1 MQKSSGF
8 LTRNLQNSNK
18 TIRREMDIKKPVL
31 YIDDARCRSSYSC
44 VRVCPV
50 NAVEVRPHR
59 DHPLIHPERCI
70 GCGLCYVSCSPKAIE
85 FRNSRDEVKS
95 LLSSGRKT
103 AALIEPS
110 IASEFDDITD
120 YRKFVAMIRS
130 LGFDYVHEVSF
141 GVDLIA
147 SRYAELFSSAEGK
160 YYITAN
166 CPAIVKLV
174 EKAHPELVPNLAPL
188 VSPMIAT
195 AMVVKGLY
203 GDDVAIVHI
212 GPCIDAKDEA
222 KNFKDGKLVE
232 SVITFIELRQLFDEF
247 KIQERLV
254 KMSEFDPPYGYWGAL
269 YPVPAGIIQ
278 AGGIKRDMVS
288 SRVITASGKE
298 DVLEAINDFD
308 KYTDTI
314 HHHFNLFFC
323 HGCLLGP
330 GMEHHREKFRRR
342 ALVSRYAEKRI
353 ATLDTDLWQ
362 KNMDKWLELDFSK
375 NFTPDDQRIP
385 EPSAEAINEVLKI
398 IGKNNPEEELN
409 CGACG
414 YISCREFASTVAK
427 GLAVPEM
434 CHTFNLKNKQEYIE
448 TLRQTNRK
456 LAETKKA
463 LKESEEL
470 AQREKE
476 VAQNTSDMMNNML
489 EKLPTGVVIVDNNLR
504 ILHSN
509 RSFINII
516 GEDAKAIAEVIPGL
530 AGADLKTLIPFN
542 VYNMFT
548 YVIKEDDPVVSKDV
562 HFEDKML
569 NISIF
574 PIKKNKMCG
583 AVIRDLYSP
592 EVQGEEV
599 TNRVSE
605 VIDKNLE
612 MVQKIGFLLGE
623 GASETEQMLNSIIE
637 SYKKRST
644 NTNKP

>member
-1 MQKSSGF
+1 MSD
-8 LTRNLQNSNK
+8 R
-18 TIRREMDIKKPVL
+18 KPVL
-31 YIDDARCRSSYSC
+31 YIDDEKCRNSYSC

-50 NAVEVRPHR
+50 NAIEVKPQKA
-59 DHPLIHPERCI
+59 HPYILPDRCI
-70 GCGLCYVSCSPKAIE
+70 GCGLCYVSCTPHAIAFRDSNEHVKA
-85 FRNSRDEVKS
+85 
-95 LLSSGRKT
+95 LLSSDRKT

-147 SRYAELFSSAEGK
+147 ASYAKLFAKAEGK
-160 YYITAN
+160 YFISAN
-166 CPAIVKLV
+166 CPSIVKLI
-174 EKAHPELVPNLAPL
+174 EKFHPELIPNLAPL

-195 AMVVKGLY
+195 AMVVKDLY
-203 GDDVAIVHI
+203 GPEVAVVQI

-222 KNFKDGKLVE
+222 SIYQSGKLVDG
-232 SVITFIELRQLFDEF
+232 VLTFAELRVLFDEF

-254 KMSEFDPPYGYWGAL
+254 KMSDFDPPHGNWGAL
-269 YPVPAGIIQ
+269 YPLPAGIIQ

-288 SRVITASGKE
+288 SSVITASGKE
-298 DVLEAINDFD
+298 DILEAINDFD
-308 KYTDTI
+308 KYIDTI
-314 HHHFNLFFC
+314 QHHFNLFFC

-330 GMEHHREKFRRR
+330 GMQHHNERFRRR
-342 ALVSRYAEKRI
+342 SLVRHYAEKRV
-353 ATLDTDLWQ
+353 TVLDKNLWK
-362 KNMDKWLELDFSK
+362 KNIEKWSKLDFSRT
-375 NFTPDDQRIP
+375 FTPDDQRIP
-385 EPSAEAINEVLKI
+385 EPPEDAILEVLKI
-398 IGKNNPEEELN
+398 VGKDNPDEEIN

-414 YISCREFASTVAK
+414 YLSCREFASTVAK
-427 GLAVPEM
+427 GLAIPEM
-434 CHTFNLKNKQEYIE
+434 CHTYNLRNKQEYIE

-456 LAETKKA
+456 LADTKKA
-463 LKESEEL
+463 LKDSEEL
-470 AQREKE
+470 ARREKE
-476 VAQNTSDMMNNML
+476 IAQSASDMMNNML
-489 EKLPTGVVIVDNNLR
+489 EKLPTGVVIVDNYLK

-509 RSFINII
+509 QSFINII
-516 GEDAKAIAEVIPGL
+516 GEDAKAISDVIPGL
-530 AGADLKTLIPFN
+530 AGADIKTLIPFN

-548 YVIKEDDPVVSKDV
+548 FVIKEDEPVVSKDV

-583 AVIRDLYSP
+583 AIIRDLYSP

-599 TNRVSE
+599 TNRVTE
-605 VIDKNLE
+605 VIEKNLE

-637 SYKKRST
+637 SYKSKKGGLKT
-644 NTNKP
+644 NIK

>member
-1 MQKSSGF
+1 M
-8 LTRNLQNSNK
+8 NN
-18 TIRREMDIKKPVL
+18 KKPVL
-31 YIDDARCRSSYSC
+31 YIDDSKCRNSYSC

-50 NAVEVRPHR
+50 NAIEVRPQKE
-59 DHPLIHPERCI
+59 HPTILPARCI
-70 GCGLCYVSCSPKAIE
+70 GCGLCYVSCSPRAIE
-85 FRNSRDEVKS
+85 FRDSKEEVKS
-95 LLSSGRKT
+95 LLKSGRKK

-120 YRKFVAMIRS
+120 YRKFVTMIRS

-147 SRYAELFSSAEGK
+147 ANYAELFSKAEGK

-166 CPAIVKLV
+166 CPAIVKLI
-174 EKAHPELVPNLAPL
+174 EKFHPEIVPNLAPL

-195 AMVVKGLY
+195 AMIVKEIY
-203 GDDVAIVHI
+203 GDDVVTIQI

-222 KNFKDGKLVE
+222 LLYRSGKLVDG
-232 SVITFIELRQLFDEF
+232 VLTFIELRQLFEEF
-247 KIQERLV
+247 SIQERLV
-254 KMSEFDPPYGYWGAL
+254 KMSDFDPPYGYWGAL

-278 AGGIKRDMVS
+278 AGGIKRDMIS

-298 DVLEAINDFD
+298 DVLESINDFD
-308 KYTDTI
+308 KFIDAI

-330 GMEHHREKFRRR
+330 GMEHHTEKFRRR
-342 ALVSRYAEKRI
+342 ALVSRYTEKRI
-353 ATLDTDLWQ
+353 SSLDKALWQ
-362 KNMDKWLELDFSK
+362 KNMDKWLKLDFSRT
-375 NFTPDDQRIP
+375 FTPNDQRIP
-385 EPSAEAINEVLKI
+385 EPPVEAVNEVLKI
-398 IGKNNPEEELN
+398 IGKQNLEEELN

-414 YISCREFASTVAK
+414 YQSCREFASTVAK
-427 GLAVPEM
+427 GLAIPEM
-434 CHTFNLKNKQEYIE
+434 CHTFNLRNKQEYIE

-470 AQREKE
+470 ALREKD
-476 VAQNTSDMMNNML
+476 VAQSASDMMNNML
-489 EKLPTGVVIVDNNLR
+489 EKLPNGVVIVDNNLK

-509 RSFINII
+509 QSFINII
-516 GEDAKAIAEVIPGL
+516 GEDARAISEVIPGL
-530 AGADLKTLIPFN
+530 TGADIKTLIPFS
-542 VYNMFT
+542 VYNMFSF
-548 YVIKEDDPVVSKDV
+548 VIKEDEPVVSKDV

-605 VIDKNLE
+605 VIEKNLE

-637 SYKKRST
+637 SYRKRS
-644 NTNKP
+644 NQKNKS

>member
-1 MQKSSGF
+1 MKD
-8 LTRNLQNSNK
+8 R
-18 TIRREMDIKKPVL
+18 KPVL
-31 YIDDARCRSSYSC
+31 FINDEKCRNSYSC

-50 NAVEVRPHR
+50 NAIEVKPQKAHPAILR
-59 DHPLIHPERCI
+59 DRCI
-70 GCGLCYVSCSPKAIE
+70 GCGLCYVSCTPHAIG
-85 FRNSRDEVKS
+85 FRDSKEEVRR
-95 LLSSGRKT
+95 LLTSGRKT
-103 AALIEPS
+103 AALIEPG

-120 YRKFVAMIRS
+120 YRKFVAMVRS

-147 SRYAELFSSAEGK
+147 SAYAKLFSRAEGK

-166 CPAIVKLV
+166 CPSIVKLI
-174 EKAHPELVPNLAPL
+174 EKFHPELVPNLAPL

-195 AMVVKGLY
+195 AMVVKKLY
-203 GDDVAIVHI
+203 GDDIIIVQI
-212 GPCIDAKDEA
+212 GPCLDAKDESLIYR
-222 KNFKDGKLVE
+222 KLKLIDEVL
-232 SVITFIELRQLFDEF
+232 TFVELRQLFDEF

-254 KMSEFDPPYGYWGAL
+254 KMSDFDPPYGNMGAL
-269 YPVPAGIIQ
+269 YPLPAGIIQ

-288 SRVITASGKE
+288 SSVITASGKE
-298 DVLEAINDFD
+298 EILEAINDFD

-314 HHHFNLFFC
+314 QHHFNLFFC

-330 GMEHHREKFRRR
+330 AMKHHNERFRRR
-342 ALVSRYAEKRI
+342 SLVSHYAEKRVGR
-353 ATLDTDLWQ
+353 LDKVQWQ
-362 KNMDKWLELDFSK
+362 KEMEKWSKLDFSRT
-375 NFTPDDQRIP
+375 FTPNDQRIP
-385 EPSAEAINEVLKI
+385 DPPEDAINEVLKI
-398 IGKNNPEEELN
+398 IGKENPDEEIN

-414 YISCREFASTVAK
+414 YLSCREFAATVAK

-434 CHTFNLKNKQEYIE
+434 CHTFNLRNKQEYIE
-448 TLRQTNRK
+448 TLRLTNRK

-470 AQREKE
+470 ARREKE
-476 VAQNTSDMMNNML
+476 IAQGASDMMNNML
-489 EKLPTGVVIVDNNLR
+489 EKLPTGVVIVDNNLK

-509 RSFINII
+509 QSFINII
-516 GEDAKAIAEVIPGL
+516 GEDAITISDVIPGL
-530 AGADLKTLIPFN
+530 AGADIKTLIPFN
-542 VYNMFT
+542 IYNMFSF
-548 YVIKEDDPVVSKDV
+548 VLKEDEPVVSKDV

-583 AVIRDLYSP
+583 AIIRDLYSP

-605 VIDKNLE
+605 VIEKNLE

-637 SYKKRST
+637 SYKTKKVNLKKT
-644 NTNKP
+644 LK

>member
-1 MQKSSGF
+1 M
-8 LTRNLQNSNK
+8 TRPLV
-18 TIRREMDIKKPVL
+18 PVL
-31 YIDDARCRSSYSC
+31 RIDDTKCRNSYSC

-50 NAVEVRPHR
+50 SAIEVRPQKE
-59 DHPLIHPERCI
+59 HPSIIAERCV
-70 GCGLCYVSCSPKAIE
+70 GCGLCYVSCSPGAIF
-85 FRNSRDEVKS
+85 FRDSVEEVKA
-95 LLSSGRKT
+95 LLSSGRKI

-120 YRKFVAMIRS
+120 YRKFVGMVRQ
-130 LGFDYVHEVSF
+130 LGFSYVHEVSF

-147 SRYAELFSSAEGK
+147 SRYADLFSKAEGK

-166 CPAIVKLV
+166 CPAIVKII
-174 EKAHPELVPNLAPL
+174 EKFHPEMTPNLAPL
-188 VSPMIAT
+188 VSPMVAT
-195 AMVVKGLY
+195 AMVVRELY
-203 GDDVAIVHI
+203 GEEVPIVQI

-222 KNFKDGKLVE
+222 LLYQSGKLIEGVL
-232 SVITFIELRQLFDEF
+232 TFIELRQLFDEF
-247 KIQERLV
+247 SIQERLV
-254 KMSEFDPPYGYWGAL
+254 KMSDFDPPFGYWGSL

-278 AGGIKRDMVS
+278 AGGLKRDMVS

-298 DVLEAINDFD
+298 DILDAIHDFD
-308 KYTDTI
+308 RFTDTI
-314 HHHFNLFFC
+314 KHHFNLFFC

-330 GMEHHREKFRRR
+330 GMEQHTEKFRRR

-353 ATLDTDLWQ
+353 NTLDKDQWQ
-362 KNMDKWLELDFSK
+362 KDMKRFLKLDFSRT
-375 NFTPDDQRIP
+375 FTNDDQRIP
-385 EPSAEAINEVLKI
+385 DPPEEAVSEVMKI
-398 IGKNNPEEELN
+398 IGNPSQPEELN

-414 YISCREFASTVAK
+414 YMSCREFASTVAK

-434 CHTFNLKNKQEYIE
+434 CHTFNLRNKQQYIE

-463 LKESEEL
+463 LKESEETAL
-470 AQREKE
+470 REKE
-476 VAQNTSDMMNNML
+476 MAQSASDMLNNML
-489 EKLPTGVVIVDNNLR
+489 DKLPTGVVIVDSSLK

-516 GEDAKAIAEVIPGL
+516 GEDARAISEIIPGL

-548 YVIKEDDPVVSKDV
+548 FVLKEDEPVVSKDI

-599 TNRVSE
+599 INRVSE
-605 VIDKNLE
+605 VIEKNLE

-637 SYKKRST
+637 SHKKRSSSK
-644 NTNKP
+644 NNP

>member
-1 MQKSSGF
+1 M
-8 LTRNLQNSNK
+8 NN
-18 TIRREMDIKKPVL
+18 KKPVL
-31 YIDDARCRSSYSC
+31 HIDDRKCRNSYSC

-50 NAVEVRPHR
+50 NAVEVRSQKP
-59 DHPLIHPERCI
+59 HPLIHPERCI
-70 GCGLCYVSCSPKAIE
+70 GCGLCYVSCSPRAIE
-85 FRNSRDEVKS
+85 FRDSKDEVKE
-95 LLSSGRKT
+95 LLSSGRKC

-120 YRKFVAMIRS
+120 YRKFVAMIRL
-130 LGFDYVHEVSF
+130 LGFEYVHEVSF

-147 SRYAELFSSAEGK
+147 SKYSELFSTAKGK
-160 YYITAN
+160 YYLTAN
-166 CPAIVKLV
+166 CPAIVKLI
-174 EKAHPELVPNLAPL
+174 EKFHPEMIPNLAPL

-195 AMVVKGLY
+195 AMVVKELY
-203 GDDVAIVHI
+203 GNDVATVQI

-222 KNFKDGKLVE
+222 LNHDGGKLVE

-247 KIQERLV
+247 NIQERSV

-278 AGGIKRDMVS
+278 AGGIIRDMVS

-298 DVLEAINDFD
+298 DSLEAINDFD
-308 KYTDTI
+308 KYSDTI

-342 ALVSRYAEKRI
+342 ALVSRYTEKRI
-353 ATLDTDLWQ
+353 NALDKELWH
-362 KNMDKWLELDFSK
+362 KNMDKWLKLDFSRT
-375 NFTPDDQRIP
+375 FTADDQRIP
-385 EPSAEAINEVLKI
+385 EPPEEAINEVLKI
-398 IGKNNPEEELN
+398 IGKASLDDELN

-414 YISCREFASTVAK
+414 YKSCRDFASTVAK
-427 GLAVPEM
+427 GLAIPEM
-434 CHTFNLKNKQEYIE
+434 CHTFNLRNKQEYIE

-470 AQREKE
+470 ALREKE
-476 VAQNTSDMMNNML
+476 TAQSTSDMMNNML
-489 EKLPTGVVIVDNNLR
+489 EKLPTGVVIVDNNLK

-509 RSFINII
+509 KSFINII
-516 GEDAKAIAEVIPGL
+516 GEDAKAISDVIPGL

-548 YVIKEDDPVVSKDV
+548 YVLKEDEPVVSKDV

-599 TNRVSE
+599 TNRVTE
-605 VIDKNLE
+605 VIEKNLE

-637 SYKKRST
+637 SYKKRS
-644 NTNKP
+644 NQKNNH

>member
-1 MQKSSGF
+1 M
-8 LTRNLQNSNK
+8 TDR
-18 TIRREMDIKKPVL
+18 KPVL
-31 YIDDARCRSSYSC
+31 YINDDKCRNSYSC

-50 NAVEVRPHR
+50 NAIEVKPHKA
-59 DHPLIHPERCI
+59 HPFILPNRCI
-70 GCGLCYVSCSPKAIE
+70 GCGLCFNSCTPKAIG
-85 FRNSRDEVKS
+85 FRDSREEVKQM
-95 LLSSGRKT
+95 LSSGRKT
-103 AALIEPS
+103 VALIEPS

-141 GVDLIA
+141 GVDLVA
-147 SRYAELFSSAEGK
+147 AAYARLFSKAEGK
-160 YYITAN
+160 YFITAN
-166 CPAIVKLV
+166 CPSIVKII
-174 EKAHPELVPNLAPL
+174 EKYIPELVSNLAPL

-195 AMVVKGLY
+195 AMVVKELY
-203 GDDVAIVHI
+203 GPEAAAVQI
-212 GPCIDAKDEA
+212 GPCLDAKDEA
-222 KNFKDGKLVE
+222 LIYNSGKLVDG
-232 SVITFIELRQLFDEF
+232 VLTFIELRQLFDEM

-254 KMSEFDPPYGYWGAL
+254 KMSEFDPPHGNWGAL
-269 YPVPAGIIQ
+269 YPLPAGIIQ

-288 SRVITASGKE
+288 SSVITASGKE
-298 DVLEAINDFD
+298 DIMEAVNDFD
-308 KYTDTI
+308 KYIDTI
-314 HHHFNLFFC
+314 RHHFNLFFC

-330 GMEHHREKFRRR
+330 AMEHHNERFRRR
-342 ALVSRYAEKRI
+342 ALVRKYAEKRVGQ
-353 ATLDTDLWQ
+353 LDKEQWQ
-362 KNMDKWLELDFSK
+362 KDMLKWSELDFTRT
-375 NFTPDDQRIP
+375 FTPDDQRIP
-385 EPSAEAINEVLKI
+385 EPPAEAIDEVLKI
-398 IGKNNPEEELN
+398 VGKNNPDEEIN

-414 YISCREFASTVAK
+414 YMSCRDFASTVAK
-427 GLAVPEM
+427 GLAIPEM
-434 CHTFNLKNKQEYIE
+434 CHTFNLRNKQEYIE

-470 AQREKE
+470 ARKEKE
-476 VAQNTSDMMNNML
+476 IAQSTSGMMNNML
-489 EKLPTGVVIVDNNLR
+489 EKLPSGVVIVDNYLK

-509 RSFINII
+509 QSFINII
-516 GEDAKAIAEVIPGL
+516 GEDARTISDVIPGL

-548 YVIKEDDPVVSKDV
+548 FVIKEDEPVVSKDV

-583 AVIRDLYSP
+583 AIIRDLYSP

-599 TNRVSE
+599 ISRVSE

-612 MVQKIGFLLGE
+612 MVQQIGFLLGE

-637 SYKKRST
+637 SYKTKKVSLK
-644 NTNKP
+644 NNLKK

>member
-1 MQKSSGF
+1 MS
-8 LTRNLQNSNK
+8 
-18 TIRREMDIKKPVL
+18 IKKPVL
-31 YIDDARCRSSYSC
+31 TINDSLCRNSYSC

-50 NAVEVRPHR
+50 NAIEVRPQKA
-59 DHPLIHPERCI
+59 HPTIIPERCV
-70 GCGLCYVSCSPKAIE
+70 GCGLCYVSCSPHAIE
-85 FRNSRDEVKS
+85 FRDSKEEVKK
-95 LLSSGRKT
+95 LLSSGSKT

-120 YRKFVAMIRS
+120 YRKFVAMIRA

-147 SRYAELFSSAEGK
+147 AKYVDLFSKAGGK

-166 CPAIVKLV
+166 CPAIVKLI
-174 EKAHPELVPNLAPL
+174 EKYHPELTPNLAPL

-195 AMVVKGLY
+195 AMVVKELY
-203 GDDVAIVHI
+203 GPEVATVEV

-222 KNFKDGKLVE
+222 RLYKSGKLVN
-232 SVITFIELRQLFDEF
+232 SVLTFIELRELFDESG
-247 KIQERLV
+247 IQERLV

-278 AGGIKRDMVS
+278 AAGIKRDMVS
-288 SRVITASGKE
+288 GKVITASGKE
-298 DVLEAINDFD
+298 DILEAINDYD
-308 KYTDTI
+308 KYIDTI

-330 GMEHHREKFRRR
+330 GMEHHKERFRRR
-342 ALVSRYAEKRI
+342 ALVSRYTEKRI
-353 ATLDTDLWQ
+353 NLLDKDRWQ
-362 KNMDKWLELDFSK
+362 KDMDRWLKLDLTRS
-375 NFTPDDQRIP
+375 FTPDDQRIP
-385 EPSAEAINEVLKI
+385 DPPEEAINEVLKI
-398 IGKNNPEEELN
+398 IGKHNQDERLD

-414 YISCREFASTVAK
+414 YKSCRDFASTVAK
-427 GLAVPEM
+427 GLAIPEM
-434 CHTFNLKNKQEYIE
+434 CHTYNLRNKQEYIE

-476 VAQNTSDMMNNML
+476 IAQSTSDMMNNML
-489 EKLPTGVVIVDNNLR
+489 EKLPTGVVIVDNSLK

-509 RSFINII
+509 KSFINSI
-516 GEDAKAIAEVIPGL
+516 GEDAKTVSEVIPGL
-530 AGADLKTLIPFN
+530 SGADLKTLVPFN
-542 VYNMFT
+542 IYNMFT
-548 YVIKEDDPVVSKDV
+548 YVIKENEPVVSKDV
-562 HFEDKML
+562 HWEDRML
-569 NISIF
+569 NISVF

-599 TNRVSE
+599 TSRVSE
-605 VIDKNLE
+605 VIEKNLE

-637 SYKKRST
+637 SYKKRESP
-644 NTNKP
+644 KKKES

>member
-1 MQKSSGF
+1 M
-8 LTRNLQNSNK
+8 NNS
-18 TIRREMDIKKPVL
+18 KPVL
-31 YIDDARCRSSYSC
+31 YINDKKCRNSYSC

-50 NAVEVRPHR
+50 NAIEVKPQKA
-59 DHPLIHPERCI
+59 HPYIIPARCI
-70 GCGLCYVSCSPKAIE
+70 GCGLCYVSCTPHAIE
-85 FRNSRDEVKS
+85 FRDSKEGVKM
-95 LLSSGRKT
+95 LLSSPKKT

-120 YRKFVAMIRS
+120 YRKFVAMIRR

-147 SRYAELFSSAEGK
+147 ASYAKLFSKSEGK
-160 YYITAN
+160 YYISAN
-166 CPAIVKLV
+166 CPSIVKLI
-174 EKAHPELVPNLAPL
+174 EKFNPELVPNLAPL

-195 AMVVKGLY
+195 AMVIKELY
-203 GDDVAIVHI
+203 GPDVATVQI
-212 GPCIDAKDEA
+212 GPCIDAKDEL
-222 KNFKDGKLVE
+222 KIYQSGNLVN
-232 SVITFIELRQLFDEF
+232 SVLTFIELRQLFEEF

-254 KMSEFDPPYGYWGAL
+254 RMSDFDPPHGNWGAL
-269 YPVPAGIIQ
+269 YPLPAGIIQ

-298 DVLEAINDFD
+298 EILEAINDFD

-330 GMEHHREKFRRR
+330 GMEHHRERFRRR
-342 ALVSRYAEKRI
+342 SLVRHYAEKRVGK
-353 ATLDTDLWQ
+353 LDTALWQ
-362 KNMDKWLELDFSK
+362 KNMNKWSKLDFSRTFSP
-375 NFTPDDQRIP
+375 NDQRIP
-385 EPSAEAINEVLKI
+385 DPPQEAIDEVLKI
-398 IGKNNPEEELN
+398 VGKFKLDDEVN

-414 YISCREFASTVAK
+414 YLSCRDFASTVAK
-427 GLAVPEM
+427 GLAIPEM
-434 CHTFNLKNKQEYIE
+434 CHTFNLRNKQEYIE

-456 LAETKKA
+456 LAETKEA

-470 AQREKE
+470 ARKEKE
-476 VAQNTSDMMNNML
+476 IAQSASDMMNNML
-489 EKLPTGVVIVDNNLR
+489 EKLPTGVVIVDNNLK

-509 RSFINII
+509 QSFINII
-516 GEDAKAIAEVIPGL
+516 GEDARAISDVIPGL
-530 AGADLKTLIPFN
+530 AGADIKTLIPFN
-542 VYNMFT
+542 IYNMFT
-548 YVIKEDDPVVSKDV
+548 FVIKEDQSVVSKDV
-562 HFEDKML
+562 HLEDKML

-583 AVIRDLYSP
+583 AIIRDLYSP

-637 SYKKRST
+637 SYKTKKSNLKT
-644 NTNKP
+644 NQKL

>member
-1 MQKSSGF
+1 MS
-8 LTRNLQNSNK
+8 
-18 TIRREMDIKKPVL
+18 IKKPVL
-31 YIDDARCRSSYSC
+31 TINDSLCRNSYSC

-50 NAVEVRPHR
+50 NAIEVRPQKP
-59 DHPLIHPERCI
+59 HPTIIPERCI
-70 GCGLCYVSCSPKAIE
+70 GCGLCYVSCSPHAIE
-85 FRNSRDEVKS
+85 FRDSKEEVKK
-95 LLSSGRKT
+95 LLSSDRKT

-120 YRKFVAMIRS
+120 YRKFVAMIRA

-147 SRYAELFSSAEGK
+147 AKYVDLFSKAEGK

-166 CPAIVKLV
+166 CPAIVKLI
-174 EKAHPELVPNLAPL
+174 EKYHPELTPNLAPL

-195 AMVVKGLY
+195 AMVVKELY
-203 GDDVAIVHI
+203 GPEVATVEI

-222 KNFKDGKLVE
+222 RLYKSGKLVN
-232 SVITFIELRQLFDEF
+232 SVLTFIELRELFDESG
-247 KIQERLV
+247 IQERLV

-278 AGGIKRDMVS
+278 AAGIKRDMVS
-288 SRVITASGKE
+288 GKVITASGKE
-298 DVLEAINDFD
+298 DILEAINDYD
-308 KYTDTI
+308 KYIDTI

-330 GMEHHREKFRRR
+330 GMEHHKERFRRR
-342 ALVSRYAEKRI
+342 ALVSRYTEKRI
-353 ATLDTDLWQ
+353 NLLDKDRWQ
-362 KNMDKWLELDFSK
+362 KDMDRWLKLDLTRS
-375 NFTPDDQRIP
+375 FTPDDQRIP
-385 EPSAEAINEVLKI
+385 EPPEEAVNEVLKI
-398 IGKNNPEEELN
+398 IGKHNQDEKLD

-414 YISCREFASTVAK
+414 YKSCRDFASTVAK
-427 GLAVPEM
+427 GLAIPEM
-434 CHTFNLKNKQEYIE
+434 CHTYNLRNKQEYIE

-476 VAQNTSDMMNNML
+476 IAQSTSDMMNNML
-489 EKLPTGVVIVDNNLR
+489 EKLPTGVVIVDSSLK

-509 RSFINII
+509 KSFINSI
-516 GEDAKAIAEVIPGL
+516 GDDAKAVSEVIPGL
-530 AGADLKTLIPFN
+530 SGADLKTLVPFN
-542 VYNMFT
+542 IYNMFT
-548 YVIKEDDPVVSKDV
+548 YVIKENEPVVSKDV
-562 HFEDKML
+562 HWEDRML
-569 NISIF
+569 NISVF
-574 PIKKNKMCG
+574 PIRKNKMCG

-599 TNRVSE
+599 TSRVSE
-605 VIDKNLE
+605 VIEKNLE

-637 SYKKRST
+637 SYKSPKKKES
-644 NTNKP
+644 

>member
-1 MQKSSGF
+1 MVS
-8 LTRNLQNSNK
+8 
-18 TIRREMDIKKPVL
+18 KKPVL
-31 YIDDARCRSSYSC
+31 YINDNKCRNSYSC

-50 NAVEVRPHR
+50 NAIEVRPQKP
-59 DHPLIHPERCI
+59 HPTILSDRCI
-70 GCGLCYVSCSPKAIE
+70 GCGLCFVSCSPRAIE
-85 FRNSRDEVKS
+85 YRDSLTEVRN
-95 LLSSGRKT
+95 LLSSGKKKV
-103 AALIEPS
+103 ALIEPS

-120 YRKFVAMIRS
+120 YRKFVAMVRM

-141 GVDLIA
+141 GVDLVA
-147 SRYAELFSSAEGK
+147 ARYAELFSQAEGK
-160 YYITAN
+160 YYITSN
-166 CPAIVKLV
+166 CPSIVKLI
-174 EKAHPELVPNLAPL
+174 EKFHPEIVPNLAPI

-195 AMVVKGLY
+195 AMVVKELY
-203 GDDVAIVHI
+203 GPEVATVQI

-222 KNFKDGKLVE
+222 LLYESGKLIAGVL
-232 SVITFIELRQLFDEF
+232 TFIELRHLFEESG
-247 KIQERLV
+247 IQERLV
-254 KMSEFDPPYGYWGAL
+254 KMSDFDPPYGHWGAL
-269 YPVPAGIIQ
+269 YPLPAGIIQ

-298 DVLEAINDFD
+298 DILEAINDYD
-308 KYTDTI
+308 KYIDTI

-330 GMEHHREKFRRR
+330 GMEHHRERFRRR
-342 ALVSRYAEKRI
+342 SLVSRYAEKRVG
-353 ATLDTDLWQ
+353 TLDKALWQ
-362 KNMDKWLELDFSK
+362 KNMDKWMKLDFSRTFSP
-375 NFTPDDQRIP
+375 NDQRIP
-385 EPSAEAINEVLKI
+385 EPPEEAINEVLKI
-398 IGKNNPEEELN
+398 IGKQDRQEEID

-414 YISCREFASTVAK
+414 SMSCRDFASTVAK

-434 CHTFNLKNKQEYIE
+434 CHTFNLRNKQEYIE

-456 LAETKKA
+456 LADTKKA

-470 AQREKE
+470 ARREKE
-476 VAQNTSDMMNNML
+476 IAQSASDMMNNML
-489 EKLPTGVVIVDNNLR
+489 EKLPSGVVIVDNNLK

-509 RSFINII
+509 ISFINII
-516 GEDAKAIAEVIPGL
+516 GEDAKAIADVIPGL
-530 AGADLKTLIPFN
+530 AGADIKTLVPFN

-548 YVIKEDDPVVSKDV
+548 YVLKEDEPVVSKDI
-562 HFEDKML
+562 HLEERML

-583 AVIRDLYSP
+583 AIIRDLYSP

-599 TNRVSE
+599 INRVSE

-637 SYKKRST
+637 SYKKRNSQK
-644 NTNKP
+644 NSRG

>member
-1 MQKSSGF
+1 MSA
-8 LTRNLQNSNK
+8 
-18 TIRREMDIKKPVL
+18 IKPVL
-31 YIDDARCRSSYSC
+31 LINDEKCRNSYSC

-50 NAVEVRPHR
+50 DAIEVRANKA
-59 DHPLIHPERCI
+59 HPAIVPERCI
-70 GCGLCYVSCSPKAIE
+70 GCGLCFVSCSPRAIE
-85 FRNSRDEVKS
+85 FRDSIEQVKKV
-95 LLSSGRKT
+95 LSSGRKT

-120 YRKFVAMIRS
+120 YRKFVAMIRL

-147 SRYAELFSSAEGK
+147 LKYAELFSTAEGK
-160 YYITAN
+160 YFITAN
-166 CPAIVKLV
+166 CPSIVKLI
-174 EKAHPELVPNLAPL
+174 EKFHPELSPNLAPL

-195 AMVVKGLY
+195 AMVVKELY
-203 GDDVAIVHI
+203 GNEVATVQI

-222 KNFKDGKLVE
+222 LMYKSGELIDGVL
-232 SVITFIELRQLFDEF
+232 TFIELRKLFDDSG
-247 KIQERLV
+247 IQERLV
-254 KMSEFDPPYGYWGAL
+254 KMSDFDPPYGYWGAL
-269 YPVPAGIIQ
+269 YPLPAGIIQ
-278 AGGIKRDMVS
+278 AGGLKRDMVS

-298 DVLEAINDFD
+298 DIIEAINDFD
-308 KYTDTI
+308 KSIDTI

-330 GMEHHREKFRRR
+330 GMEHHRERFRRR
-342 ALVSRYAEKRI
+342 ALVSRYAEKRVG
-353 ATLDTDLWQ
+353 TLDKAKWQ
-362 KNMDKWLELDFSK
+362 KNMDRWSKLDFSRS
-375 NFTPDDQRIP
+375 FTPNDQRIP
-385 EPSAEAINEVLKI
+385 EPPEEAVNEVLKI
-398 IGKNNPEEELN
+398 IGKNNPDDELN

-414 YISCREFASTVAK
+414 YSSCREFASTVAK
-427 GLAVPEM
+427 GLAIPEM
-434 CHTFNLKNKQEYIE
+434 CHTFNLRNKQEYIE

-456 LAETKKA
+456 LADTKKA

-470 AQREKE
+470 ARREKD
-476 VAQNTSDMMNNML
+476 VAQSASDMMNNML
-489 EKLPTGVVIVDNNLR
+489 EKLPTGVVIVDNNLK

-509 RSFINII
+509 QSFINII
-516 GEDAKAIAEVIPGL
+516 GEDARAISDIIPGL

-548 YVIKEDDPVVSKDV
+548 FVIKEDEPVVSKDV

-599 TNRVSE
+599 INRVSE

-623 GASETEQMLNSIIE
+623 GASETEQMLNSIVE
-637 SYKKRST
+637 SYKKRS
-644 NTNKP
+644 NQKNNK

>member
-1 MQKSSGF
+1 MK
-8 LTRNLQNSNK
+8 NS
-18 TIRREMDIKKPVL
+18 KPVL
-31 YIDDARCRSSYSC
+31 RIDDAKCRNSYSC

-50 NAVEVRPHR
+50 NAIEVRSQKPHPTILS
-59 DHPLIHPERCI
+59 DKCI
-70 GCGLCYVSCSPKAIE
+70 GCGLCYVSCSPRAIE
-85 FRNSRDEVKS
+85 FRDSKAEVKT

-103 AALIEPS
+103 AALIEPA

-120 YRKFVAMIRS
+120 YRKFVAMIRL

-147 SRYAELFSSAEGK
+147 AKYADLFSKAEGK

-166 CPAIVKLV
+166 CPAIVKLI
-174 EKAHPELVPNLAPL
+174 EKFHPEMTSNLAPL

-195 AMVVKGLY
+195 AMVVKELY
-203 GDDVAIVHI
+203 GKDVATVQV

-222 KNFKDGKLVE
+222 LIYKSGKLVE
-232 SVITFIELRQLFDEF
+232 SVLTFIELRQLFEEF

-254 KMSEFDPPYGYWGAL
+254 KMSEFDPPFGYWGAL

-298 DVLEAINDFD
+298 DILDAIHDFD
-308 KYTDTI
+308 KFTDTI

-353 ATLDTDLWQ
+353 TALDKKLWQ
-362 KNMDKWLELDFSK
+362 KNMDKWLELDFSRT
-375 NFTPDDQRIP
+375 FTPNDQRIP
-385 EPSAEAINEVLKI
+385 EPPEEAINEVLKI
-398 IGKNNPEEELN
+398 VGKLNPEEELN

-414 YISCREFASTVAK
+414 YMSCRDFATTVAK
-427 GLAVPEM
+427 GLAIPEM
-434 CHTFNLKNKQEYIE
+434 CHTFNLRNKQEYIE
-448 TLRQTNRK
+448 TLRQTNKK

-476 VAQNTSDMMNNML
+476 VAQSTSDMMNNML
-489 EKLPTGVVIVDNNLR
+489 EKLPTGVVIVDNNLK

-509 RSFINII
+509 HSFINTI
-516 GEDAKAIAEVIPGL
+516 GEDAKAISDVIPGL

-548 YVIKEDDPVVSKDV
+548 FVLKEDEPVVSKDV

-583 AVIRDLYSP
+583 AVLRDLYSP

-637 SYKKRST
+637 SYKKRSDQK
-644 NTNKP
+644 NNR

>member
-1 MQKSSGF
+1 MTD
-8 LTRNLQNSNK
+8 L
-18 TIRREMDIKKPVL
+18 KPVL
-31 YIDDARCRSSYSC
+31 YINDEKCRNSYSC

-50 NAVEVRPHR
+50 NAIEVKPQKA
-59 DHPLIHPERCI
+59 HPFILPERCI
-70 GCGLCYVSCSPKAIE
+70 GCGLCYISCTPKAIE
-85 FRNSRDEVKS
+85 FRDSREKVKR
-95 LLSSGRKT
+95 LISSGRKV

-130 LGFDYVHEVSF
+130 LGFHYVHEVSF

-147 SRYAELFSSAEGK
+147 AAYAKLFSKAEGK
-160 YYITAN
+160 YLITAN
-166 CPAIVKLV
+166 CPSIVKLI
-174 EKAHPELVPNLAPL
+174 EKFHPELVPNLAPL

-195 AMVVKGLY
+195 AMVVKELY
-203 GDDVAIVHI
+203 GPEIATVQI
-212 GPCIDAKDEA
+212 GPCLDAKDEA
-222 KNFKDGKLVE
+222 LLYKSGQLVDGVLSFV
-232 SVITFIELRQLFDEF
+232 ELRQLFDEF

-254 KMSEFDPPYGYWGAL
+254 KMSDFDPPHGNWGAL
-269 YPVPAGIIQ
+269 YPLPAGIIQ

-288 SRVITASGKE
+288 SSVITASGKE
-298 DVLEAINDFD
+298 EILEAIYDFD
-308 KYTDTI
+308 KYIDTI
-314 HHHFNLFFC
+314 QHHFNLFFC
-323 HGCLLGP
+323 NGCLLGP
-330 GMEHHREKFRRR
+330 GMQQHKERFRRR
-342 ALVSRYAEKRI
+342 ALVRSYAEKRVGV
-353 ATLDTDLWQ
+353 LDEELWQ
-362 KNMDKWLELDFSK
+362 KNMDKWSNLDFSRTFLP
-375 NFTPDDQRIP
+375 NDQRIP
-385 EPSAEAINEVLKI
+385 EPAEEAIDEVLKI
-398 IGKNNPEEELN
+398 IGKDNPDEEIN

-414 YISCREFASTVAK
+414 YLSCRDFASTVAK

-434 CHTFNLKNKQEYIE
+434 CHTYNLKNKQEYIE

-456 LAETKKA
+456 FAETKKA

-470 AQREKE
+470 ARREKE
-476 VAQNTSDMMNNML
+476 IAQSASDMMNNML
-489 EKLPTGVVIVDNNLR
+489 EKLPSGVVIVDNYLK

-509 RSFINII
+509 LSFINII
-516 GEDAKAIAEVIPGL
+516 GDDAKAIADVIPGL

-548 YVIKEDDPVVSKDV
+548 FVLKEDEPVVSKDV

-583 AVIRDLYSP
+583 AIIRDLYSP

-599 TNRVSE
+599 TNRVTE
-605 VIDKNLE
+605 VIEKNLE

-637 SYKKRST
+637 SYKSKKSDPKS
-644 NTNKP
+644 NKK